1 MCVCETAGMPQ
12 FIIYPELIGVWESE
26 RNASS
31 PKSQSM
37 TLIFQLDPDLYRN
50 PSKRQDL
57 WVRTVTFI
65 DPVFGKLI
73 FVGYKRM
80 KIEYRLAILQA
91 EFFSFLFNITP
102 FQDCILVFI
111 LFVWS

>member
-1 MCVCETAGMPQ
+1 MTLAEVRNAQVDSFRVSALCKWGTVCVCETAGMPQ

-31 PKSQSM
+31 LHSQSM
-37 TLIFQLDPDLYRN
+37 SLIFQLDADLYRN

-65 DPVFGKLI
+65 DPVFGK
-73 FVGYKRM
+73 
-80 KIEYRLAILQA
+80 
-91 EFFSFLFNITP
+91 
-102 FQDCILVFI
+102 
-111 LFVWS
+111 